1 MSASATPPGTATTKP
16 PATLSA
22 RSFPRRTRRLLESI
36 LEYVSDELERTLAST
51 LNDVE
56 QQLFKLAEQARS
68 NEVQQHC
75 FEALRTVKRGR
86 SDLTPRFMIGL
97 EAALASIRD
106 SERTSGET
114 PGAAA
119 SGSDLALVSTL
130 ELDEASATREIA
142 SRMEIRNS
150 LPLYLL
156 GQRFGVLAGQ
166 PAFDP
171 EHLPV
176 GPHALCRILAD
187 ATHCL
192 DLSPANRL
200 LVLRQFDRQI
210 TPLFGGLIEAIN
222 TLLIREGVLPH
233 LSFIPVRGR
242 AASAKRGGAAPP
254 GEDEAE
260 AAAPAEPPRQMSGPR
275 RGPSSSPRAASAVAD
290 SRPAPLTSWPNVDP
304 PPALADSAS
313 GENTFSVLRDLLA
326 SRRALLGKLG
336 QGPAAGANQPS
347 RENLHVASEDDVQSI
362 LGVLQHKAN
371 HAVLVDGQPAARSV
385 THVKQDLLSQLRQ
398 VAPAGKAPALA
409 EEESDT
415 IDLVGMLFDVLMR
428 DVKPNSAAATLLAKM
443 QVPLLRVALRDKAFF
458 TQQRHPAR
466 QMLNAVAESGAF
478 WMEEDDA
485 DHGTV
490 EKMQMLVDR
499 VVGEFNG
506 DVNIFD
512 TLLQDLGGHLHTLA
526 RKAEVSER
534 RHVDAARGKEK
545 LALARLRA
553 SEEIAERLK
562 GRKVPRF
569 VKTLLT
575 EAWADVLAL
584 SLLRQGEDS
593 DAFKQQIAVAE
604 QLIDAARADKGT
616 ATPRTAA
623 DVEALRHEIEQSLSQ
638 VGYHAED
645 AQAIASRLSQVSEPE
660 SEDDPASRTELAL
673 RLKARSRLG
682 ADVEPAKTVKPA
694 GAPSPS
700 EMAAIEQI
708 KQLPFGTWFEF
719 TDTPTGEHVR
729 RRMSWFS
736 TVTGHVLFV
745 NHRGQRVG
753 EYTLG
758 TLASAIASGTAKVV
772 IAERSTLIDR
782 AWNSIVSA
790 LKSFSGKPALAGGTA

>member
-1 MSASATPPGTATTKP
+1 MSASATPTGKVTASP

-22 RSFPRRTRRLLESI
+22 RAFPRRARRLLESI
-36 LEYVSDELERTLAST
+36 LEYVSDELERTLAGT
-51 LNDVE
+51 LNDAE

-68 NEVQQHC
+68 NEVQQSC

-106 SERTSGET
+106 PAPSSTSGGGAET
-114 PGAAA
+114 PFK
-119 SGSDLALVSTL
+119 DLALVDTVDA
-130 ELDEASATREIA
+130 DESAALREIA

-176 GPHALCRILAD
+176 GPHVLCRILAE
-187 ATHCL
+187 ATGCL
-192 DLSPANRL
+192 DLNQANRL
-200 LVLRQFDRQI
+200 VVFRQFDRQI
-210 TPLFGGLIEAIN
+210 TPIFGGLIEAIN
-222 TLLIREGVLPH
+222 TLLIREGVLPN

-242 AASAKRGGAAPP
+242 AADARRGGKPRVGGADEGDSPIPEEAPADAAPP
-254 GEDEAE
+254 ALG
-260 AAAPAEPPRQMSGPR
+260 
-275 RGPSSSPRAASAVAD
+275 RGAMPSAQ
-290 SRPAPLTSWPNVDP
+290 PAPLTAWPNVEP
-304 PPALADSAS
+304 PPLLHDPAG

-336 QGPAAGANQPS
+336 QGKAAATADTARKS
-347 RENLHVASEDDVQSI
+347 ENLHVVSEDDVQSV
-362 LGVLQHKAN
+362 LGVLQQKSN
-371 HAVLVDGQPAARSV
+371 HAVLVNGQPLPRSV

-398 VAPAGKAPALA
+398 IAPDGKAPALA
-409 EEESDT
+409 EEDTDT

-428 DVKPNSAAATLLAKM
+428 DVKPNSPAATLLAKM
-443 QVPLLRVALRDKAFF
+443 QVPLLRVALRDKEFF
-458 TQQRHPAR
+458 TEQRHPAR

-478 WMEEDDA
+478 WLGDDESDA
-485 DHGTV
+485 GTV

-512 TLLQDLGGHLHTLA
+512 TLLKDLGGHLQTVA

-534 RHVDAARGKEK
+534 RHVDAERGKEK
-545 LALARLRA
+545 LALARMRA
-553 SEEIAERLK
+553 SDEIAERLK

-593 DAFKQQIAVAE
+593 DAFKQQLAVAE
-604 QLIDAARADKGT
+604 QLIDAARADRSAK
-616 ATPRTAA
+616 ATRAPE
-623 DVEALRHEIEQSLSQ
+623 DVESLRQEIEHSLSQ
-638 VGYHAED
+638 VGYHTED
-645 AQAIASRLSQVSEPE
+645 AQAIAARLSQASEPE

-682 ADVEPAKTVKPA
+682 ADVTPKKTVEKLAP
-694 GAPSPS
+694 PSPS
-700 EMAAIEQI
+700 EAAAIGQI

-719 TDTPTGEHVR
+719 SDTPSGDHVR

-736 TVTGHVLFV
+736 TLTGHVLFV

-753 EYTLG
+753 EYTLES
-758 TLASAIASGTAKVV
+758 LARAMAAGTAKVV
-772 IAERSTLIDR
+772 VVERTTLIDR

-790 LKSFSGKPALAGGTA
+790 LKSFSGKPALAGGAA

>member
-1 MSASATPPGTATTKP
+1 MSASETPSGTAAAKP

-22 RSFPRRTRRLLESI
+22 RAFPRRARRLLESI
-36 LEYVSDELERTLAST
+36 LEYASDELERTLAAT
-51 LNDVE
+51 LDDVE

-106 SERTSGET
+106 PDAAEGRDADDSGF
-114 PGAAA
+114 G
-119 SGSDLALVSTL
+119 DLALVDVMDA
-130 ELDEASATREIA
+130 DESAALREIA

-176 GPHALCRILAD
+176 GPHVLCHILAD
-187 ATHCL
+187 AARCL

-200 LVLRQFDRQI
+200 VVFRQFDRQI
-210 TPLFGGLIEAIN
+210 TPVFGGLIEAIN

-233 LSFIPVRGR
+233 LSFVPVRGR
-242 AASAKRGGAAPP
+242 AADARRGTGRARADQG
-254 GEDEAE
+254 GE
-260 AAAPAEPPRQMSGPR
+260 AAPAGSDAPAPAPAPAPAAVSPPRLG
-275 RGPSSSPRAASAVAD
+275 AVAD
-290 SRPAPLTSWPNVDP
+290 TPTTPLTGWPSIEP
-304 PPALADSAS
+304 PVPLDAAG

-336 QGPAAGANQPS
+336 QGPAAAPAKPK
-347 RENLHVASEDDVQSI
+347 EHLHVVSEDDVQSV

-371 HAVLVDGQPAARSV
+371 HAVLVNGQPATRSV

-398 VAPAGKAPALA
+398 VAPEGKAPALA
-409 EEESDT
+409 EEDTDT

-428 DVKPNSAAATLLAKM
+428 DVKPNSPAATLLAKL
-443 QVPLLRVALRDKAFF
+443 QVPLLRVALRDKEFF

-466 QMLNAVAESGAF
+466 QMLNAVAESGTF
-478 WMEEDDA
+478 WLGEDDG
-485 DHGTV
+485 DSGTV

-506 DVNIFD
+506 DLNIFD
-512 TLLQDLGGHLHTLA
+512 TLLQDLGGHLQTLA

-553 SEEIAERLK
+553 SEEITERLK

-593 DAFKQQIAVAE
+593 AAYKQQLAVAE
-604 QLIDAARADKGT
+604 QLIDAARADKG
-616 ATPRTAA
+616 AIKPRSASQI
-623 DVEALRHEIEQSLSQ
+623 EALRHEIEHSLCQ

-645 AQAIASRLSQVSEPE
+645 AQAIANRLSQASEPE
-660 SEDDPASRTELAL
+660 SADDPASRTELAL

-682 ADVEPAKTVKPA
+682 ADVEPKHAAKPA
-694 GAPSPS
+694 EPLST
-700 EMAAIEQI
+700 EETAAVEQI

-719 TDTPTGEHVR
+719 SDTPSGERVR

-736 TVTGHVLFV
+736 TLTGHVLFV

-753 EYTLG
+753 EHTLQ
-758 TLASAIASGTAKVV
+758 TLAHAMASGTAQVV
-772 IAERSTLIDR
+772 VTQRSTLIDR

-790 LKSFSGKPALAGGTA
+790 LKSFAGKPALAGDAA